1 MLVKMITKKYF
12 EPIKSYKFV
21 SDENKKYF
29 LSGNPVI
36 YEDMQGRQCCCDIS
50 DIKEFPEDRIHKVVG
65 NLYILT
71 EGTTIDI

>member
-12 EPIKSYKFV
+12 EPIKSYKPV

-29 LSGNPVI
+29 LSENPVI
-36 YEDMQGRQCCCDIS
+36 YEDMQGRHCCCDIS
-50 DIKEFPEDRIHKVVG
+50 EIKEFPEDRIHKVVG